1 MKLTS
6 DHKKIY
12 DFLVVGS
19 GPAGAAYAR
28 AAHDRGY
35 RVLVVE
41 KKGHVAGHIY
51 TKELE
56 GIQVHVY
63 GPHIFHTANESVW
76 SFVNRFGQ
84 FNRFTNSPLANYN
97 GSLYNLPFNMNTFH
111 QMWGVKTPAEARAK
125 LESQRL
131 KLDREAANLEE
142 QALMLVGTDIYNSLI
157 REYTEK
163 QWGRACRDLPAF
175 IIRRL
180 PLRYT
185 YDNNYFNDPHQGIPV
200 DGYTALI
207 EKMLDGMD
215 VRLNC
220 DFLTA

>member
-12 DFLVVGS
+12 DFLVVGA

-76 SFVNRFGQ
+76 SFVNRYGQ

-111 QMWGVKTPAEARAK
+111 QMWAVKTPAE
-125 LESQRL
+125 
-131 KLDREAANLEE
+131 
-142 QALMLVGTDIYNSLI
+142 VGTDIYNSLI

-200 DGYTALI
+200 DGYTAMI
-207 EKMLDGMD
+207 EKMLDGRD

-220 DFLTA
+220 DYLTAKDELSALADQVIYTGAIDA